1 MQTTQQF
8 KHFSSMT
15 TDEFVRLNQDSI
27 PEVIQQYLQ
36 QQHDKIVELQ
46 EELQVNKK
54 KREML
59 REQVYFGQDLV
70 SNIDIFVSNNISKR
84 LQKEY
89 GKIRECTYFET

>member
-8 KHFSSMT
+8 RHFSSMT
-15 TDEFVRLNQDSI
+15 VDEFVRLNQDSI

-36 QQHDKIVELQ
+36 HQHDKITELQ

-70 SNIDIFVSNNISKR
+70 GNIDTFVSNNLSKR

-89 GKIRECTYFET
+89 AKIRECTYFET

>member
-8 KHFSSMT
+8 RHFSSMT
-15 TDEFVRLNQDSI
+15 VDEFVRLNQDSI

-36 QQHDKIVELQ
+36 HQYDKIAELQ

-70 SNIDIFVSNNISKR
+70 SNIDIFVSNNLSKR
-84 LQKEY
+84 LQTEY

>member
-1 MQTTQQF
+1 MQTPIT
-8 KHFSSMT
+8 HFSSMT
-15 TDEFVRLNQDSI
+15 ADEFVRLNQESV

-36 QQHDKIVELQ
+36 HQYEKIAELQ

-54 KREML
+54 KREIL

-70 SNIDIFVSNNISKR
+70 SNIDIFVSNNLSKR

-89 GKIRECTYFET
+89 AKIRECTNFET

>member
-1 MQTTQQF
+1 MQTTQQIRY
-8 KHFSSMT
+8 FSSMT
-15 TDEFVRLNQDSI
+15 VDEFVRLNQDSI

-36 QQHDKIVELQ
+36 QQHDKIAELQ
-46 EELQVNKK
+46 EELHVNEK

-70 SNIDIFVSNNISKR
+70 SNIDIFVSNNLSKR

-89 GKIRECTYFET
+89 GKMRECTNFET